1 MSVIEHTY
9 IYEPYI
15 HIIYII
21 YIYIYTH
28 THTHIYLYSED
39 MKTTQCAHPHYHNG
53 FVVTCQLWMASGG
66 VHTLLVLE
74 PTECSANTKQGA

>member
-1 MSVIEHTY
+1 
-9 IYEPYI
+9 
-15 HIIYII
+15 
-21 YIYIYTH
+21 
-28 THTHIYLYSED
+28 
-39 MKTTQCAHPHYHNG
+39 MKTIQCAHPHYHNG